1 MEVIVKRD
9 ASVEDVI
16 GYALYQYI
24 DDGRAPVP
32 LPSLEAYSLRIV
44 EDDGVIDNDFP
55 ALERSRKIEKFSF
68 DQFALVE
75 QDREKCKFRAMFL
88 FLRASFSLFLLSPP
102 SICFR
107 DLHLMTPFFSS
118 LGCRKH
124 EEAGS

>member
-1 MEVIVKRD
+1 MLKIWLPFSENKKKPMEVVVKRD

-24 DDGRAPVP
+24 DDGRAPEP

-44 EDDGVIDNDFP
+44 EDDGIIDNDFP

-75 QDREKCKFRAMFL
+75 QDREKCMWP
-88 FLRASFSLFLLSPP
+88 SSLFTL
-102 SICFR
+102 I
-107 DLHLMTPFFSS
+107 
-118 LGCRKH
+118 
-124 EEAGS
+124 